1 MTERNALLADDEL
14 TDRPVLVTTIWK
26 ISSDDKR
33 DLSGG
38 KLLHGNLQWVRLAF
52 GRHKYGCVHAEMPS
66 NIGTRIV
73 SLVAENTDGDSPK
86 LASTPAH
93 SGKGWG

>member
-1 MTERNALLADDEL
+1 MYLQAIGQVASYDQRNLLLPQFLDG
-14 TDRPVLVTTIWK
+14 
-26 ISSDDKR
+26 
-33 DLSGG
+33 DLQRVGLS
-38 KLLHGNLQWVRLAF
+38 LDVNEN
-52 GRHKYGCVHAEMPS
+52 GCVHAEMPS

-93 SGKGWG
+93 FGKGWG